1 VNRTL
6 GDVIQ
11 EAAKGGFAL
20 TTLRVLG
27 ASDAGKVEA
36 AVRELEHMALAWW
49 KCAQL
54 RERRGRNT

>member
-6 GDVIQ
+6 GDIVQ
-11 EAAKGGFAL
+11 EAAKGGFTL
-20 TTLRVLG
+20 TTLRALG
-27 ASDAGKVEA
+27 ASEGKVEA
-36 AVRELEHMALAWW
+36 QLRELEHTALARW